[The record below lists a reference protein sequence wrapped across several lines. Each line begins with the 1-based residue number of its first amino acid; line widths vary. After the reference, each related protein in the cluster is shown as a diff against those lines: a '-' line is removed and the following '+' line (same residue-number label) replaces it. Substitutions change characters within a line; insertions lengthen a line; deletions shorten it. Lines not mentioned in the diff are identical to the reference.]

1 MITVLMYHAI
11 PPGDARVV
19 PEADPH
25 YSVSMPVFEQQ
36 IALMQ
41 SLGLRPSSVA
51 DVMRD
56 PARPAAGV
64 TFDDGHVTNLAAAQA
79 LHAVGGSAD
88 FFVNP
93 STVGTPGYLSWQQLG
108 QMAEWGMSIQSHG
121 MHHRFLDDLSPPEV
135 EAELADSKRAIE
147 AQLGGRVTIYAP
159 AGGRLA
165 PGTAALAQRLG
176 YVRLCSSRV
185 GLWNESAA
193 AVEVPRMAM
202 LATTP
207 LTQLTQWLRQ
217 SPWEMG
223 RQQLRY
229 HALRQAKR
237 ALGNGLYV
245 RLRQRLLGTGH

>member
-11 PPGDARVV
+11 PPADALSV

-25 YSVSMPVFEQQ
+25 YSVAMPVFEQQ
-36 IALMQ
+36 LALMQ
-41 SLGLRPSSVA
+41 SMGLRPSSVA

-64 TFDDGHVTNLAAAQA
+64 TFDDGHVTNLAAAAA
-79 LHAVGGSAD
+79 LHALGGSAD

-121 MHHRFLDDLSPPEV
+121 MHHRFLDDLSPQDV

-147 AQLGGRVTIYAP
+147 TQLGSRVTIYAP

-165 PGTAALAQRLG
+165 PGTADLAQRLG

-185 GLWNESAA
+185 GLWNEARP

-207 LTQLTQWLRQ
+207 MPQLTRWLRQ
-217 SPWEMG
+217 SPVEMG

-245 RLRQRLLGTGH
+245 QLRQRLLGAGH